1 MTASMPS
8 KSSNALLS
16 VNFNQDHSCIAV
28 GTRDGYSITNCE
40 PFGRVYTN
48 QSGPTSLVEMLFCTS
63 LVALVATSNSDPK
76 SNASPRRLQI
86 VNTKRQSVICELLFP
101 TAILGVKLNRRRL
114 VVVLEQEIYIYDISN
129 MKLLHTIETSPN
141 PLAICALSP
150 SSENCYLAYPSPVP
164 SPTSPFAHNSSHP
177 SSSANAGGSSSS
189 SSSSSHSSGDV
200 LIFDL
205 LSLSVTNVIQAHKT
219 PISALALNSTGTL
232 LATAS
237 DKGTVIRVFS
247 VPAAQKLYQFRRG
260 SYAAR
265 IYSLNFNAVSTLLCV
280 SSDTE
285 TVHIFK
291 LSSSKRGGGAG
302 SGGNNG
308 NHSPS
313 LSSFDGNSESSS
325 PPGSTN
331 GSGRNGGYEAFMSK
345 KSGNGRGGISGTLR
359 RRSMALG
366 RGITG
371 SVGGYLPNSLTE
383 MWEPSRDFAFLKL
396 PNPGVSS
403 VVALSSTTPQVMVVT
418 SEGFFYSYNIDL
430 EHGGECVLMK
440 QYSLL
445 DADLEHSST
454 ATTD

>member
-1 MTASMPS
+1 MTSAPARA
-8 KSSNALLS
+8 SNALLS

-48 QSGPTSLVEMLFCTS
+48 QSGATSLVEMLFCTS
-63 LVALVATSNSDPK
+63 LVALVATSDADAK

-114 VVVLEQEIYIYDISN
+114 VVVLENEIYIYDISN

-141 PLAICALSP
+141 PNAICALSP
-150 SSENCYLAYPSPVP
+150 SSENCFLAYPSPVP
-164 SPTSPFAHNSSHP
+164 SPTSPFA
-177 SSSANAGGSSSS
+177 AGAGAAAGGAGAATAGAAGGGA
-189 SSSSSHSSGDV
+189 GDV

-219 PISALALNSTGTL
+219 PISALALNATGTL

-247 VPAAQKLYQFRRG
+247 VPAAHKLHQFRRG

-265 IYSLNFNAVSTLLCV
+265 IYSINFNAVSSLLAV

-291 LSSSKRGGGAG
+291 LASSSGGSKA
-302 SGGNNG
+302 SVMV
-308 NHSPS
+308 SDAAS
-313 LSSFDGNSESSS
+313 DTSS
-325 PPGSTN
+325 PPGSAN
-331 GSGRNGGYEAFMSK
+331 GGRVGGYEAMMARPKQGGDRRQFAAPKHGARQGHHGQRRRLPAQQPDRDVGAGARLCLSQTAYA
-345 KSGNGRGGISGTLR
+345 GREQRGGAQRDHTARHGRHQRGLLLPVQHRPRTR
-359 RRSMALG
+359 RRVHPPE
-366 RGITG
+366 T
-371 SVGGYLPNSLTE
+371 
-383 MWEPSRDFAFLKL
+383 
-396 PNPGVSS
+396 
-403 VVALSSTTPQVMVVT
+403 
-418 SEGFFYSYNIDL
+418 
-430 EHGGECVLMK
+430 
-440 QYSLL
+440 
-445 DADLEHSST
+445 
-454 ATTD
+454 